1 MRHPATS
8 LFTSPARMTAGHG
21 IGMLFQ
27 ALIDEVIEMSAAAR
41 HEAADGD
48 TALVLL
54 LLRLESLAPLRT
66 AFGGHALRHAD
77 LIGFRGGE
85 ATALALAGVALRL
98 WIDRSLLRPLGWPGV
113 DRRIVR
119 AAEAITE
126 ARDYCFVIDLMN
138 DLDRWA
144 FTT

>member
-8 LFTSPARMTAGHG
+8 LFPTPSAKAGHD
-21 IGMLFQ
+21 IAALFK
-27 ALIDEVIEMSAAAR
+27 ALTDEVIETSTAAR

-54 LLRLESLAPLRT
+54 LLRLASLSPLR
-66 AFGGHALRHAD
+66 AALGRHALRQAE
-77 LIGFRGGE
+77 LVGFQGGD
-85 ATALALAGVALRL
+85 AAALSLAGVALRL
-98 WIDRSLLRPLGWPGV
+98 WIDRNLLRPLGWPGA
-113 DRRIVR
+113 DLRIAR

-126 ARDYCFVIDLMN
+126 AADYGFVIDLMN

-144 FTT
+144 FTN